1 LTAGANVFLNG
12 FAPAQF
18 QTLRITRGTEF
29 IREGGISGEYLAI
42 SRRHREQARLLQMIG
57 VLSWSLAGA
66 LSCIAA
72 TGPNKRIP
80 INIRPQLPT
89 LASPII
95 GGGVIGFEYIKM
107 TLEYSLAFQT

>member
-1 LTAGANVFLNG
+1 MFLNG

-29 IREGGISGEYLAI
+29 IREGGIPGEDLAI
-42 SRRHREQARLLQMIG
+42 SRGHREQARLLQMIG

-66 LSCIAA
+66 LSCIAV

-89 LASPII
+89 LAAPII
-95 GGGVIGFEYIKM
+95 SSGVIGFENIKM
-107 TLEYSLAFQT
+107 TLENALAFQT